1 MKKLIFMFPILCC
14 MAFCFVLSACHM
26 QDSLESSKSSSTESS
41 AADHNS
47 SVSKEAQDNDSISNF
62 TETDKEPTS
71 EENEWVPEETMD
83 NSKQESESGLTES
96 MSEKKPEK
104 DDHSQESA
112 GTTSSPQYD
121 SEKEETA
128 VSSEPD
134 IPQEPMAGASD
145 TKAVAKEVQ
154 KYVNEFRNSPAVS
167 LTGLTGYAE
176 YRSRQIVSNFAHDT
190 NDQRAAAT
198 ALQYGEYVDPSVY
211 GGSGKPY
218 YRANAREAIAKA
230 GYSGTVDEVAL
241 KLAMLIKNSPNHWN
255 YIGSS
260 EYGYIA
266 VGVTY
271 ESGMWYCVI
280 TVAAENTDKS

>member
-1 MKKLIFMFPILCC
+1 MKKLIFIFIAICC
-14 MAFCFVLSACHM
+14 MALCFVLSACNVS
-26 QDSLESSKSSSTESS
+26 DSPESSEPSSIENP
-41 AADHNS
+41 AVDHNIS
-47 SVSKEAQDNDSISNF
+47 IADSDGM
-62 TETDKEPTS
+62 DKNPAS
-71 EENEWVPEETMD
+71 EENERVPEEILD
-83 NSKQESESGLTES
+83 NTTQDFDFRPTES
-96 MSEKKPEK
+96 TSEEMLEQ
-104 DDHSQESA
+104 DDYPQETAGITVPSQAE
-112 GTTSSPQYD
+112 

-128 VSSEPD
+128 ASSAPD
-134 IPQEPMAGASD
+134 MPQEPMAGTSD
-145 TKAVAKEVQ
+145 TKAVAKKVL

-198 ALQYGEYVDPSVY
+198 ALQYGEYVDPSMY
-211 GGSGKPY
+211 GGSGEPY

-241 KLAMLIKNSPNHWN
+241 KLATLIKNSPNHWN
-255 YIGSS
+255 YIGSL
-260 EYGYIA
+260 EYSYIA

-280 TVAAENTDKS
+280 TVATENTDEY